1 MLMKADSPV
10 NTLGQTIE
18 GRFIDELPVE
28 PVSRFDHLLELRN
41 LKGERTGYI
50 KVFTGDR
57 LEKGSSLSI
66 DIAPGVRYFNIHII
80 PKAEYRAPRYLFEGM
95 ASTYGSQVSID
106 LFPDV
111 DKEMDV
117 YWLIEQFGDVTK
129 IYDEALADER
139 YGFRPSRYMHM
150 RAFQSPFFLCAH
162 NVEEKDLPPLEDYA
176 SRYFDEW
183 LKLLEAAPELDD
195 VDAAARRVRRSHLAK
210 TIIREDPDR
219 HMVVEVYGESMTQA
233 IEEASML

>member
-1 MLMKADSPV
+1 MLMTTNDV
-10 NTLGQTIE
+10 IQTFGQTIE
-18 GRFIDELPVE
+18 DRFVSELPLTPVE
-28 PVSRFDHLLELRN
+28 RFDQLLDLKN
-41 LKGERTGYI
+41 LQGASTGYI
-50 KVFTGDR
+50 KVYTGDR

-66 DIAPGVRYFNIHII
+66 EIAPGIRYFNIHII
-80 PKAEYRAPRYLFEGM
+80 PKAEYRAPRYIFEGM
-95 ASTYGSQVSID
+95 ASTHGSQVSMD

-117 YWLIEQFGDVTK
+117 DWLIDDFGGVTK

-139 YGFRPSRYMHM
+139 YKFRSSRYMHM

-162 NVEEKDLPPLEDYA
+162 NVAEADMPPLEDYA
-176 SRYFDEW
+176 NRYFDEW
-183 LKLLEAAPELDD
+183 LKLLKAASQESD
-195 VDAAARRVRRSHLAK
+195 VDAAARRVRRAHLAK

-219 HMVVEVYGESMTQA
+219 HMVVSVYGENVTQA